1 MITEAAKRSSE
12 REQAGTPVYF
22 SFLASPIGELL
33 LTGDGDALT
42 GIWFPDDRQT
52 TPVDPSWHRDDPVFG
67 EVTRQLTAYFR
78 GELTEFQ
85 LQLNAHGTPFQQRV
99 WEALTKIPYGVTT
112 SYGKLAAELGDPRA
126 TRAVGLANGR
136 NPIPIIIPC
145 HRVIGADG
153 SLTGYGGGMH
163 RKQWLLALE
172 GRALPFL

>member
-1 MITEAAKRSSE
+1 MITETLARTGERAA
-12 REQAGTPVYF
+12 AVYYT
-22 SFLASPIGELL
+22 FLASPIGELL

-42 GIWFPDDRQT
+42 GVWFPDDRQT
-52 TPVDPSWHRDDPVFG
+52 TTPDPSWRRDDGVFG
-67 EVTRQLTAYFR
+67 EVTRQLTGYF
-78 GELTEFQ
+78 GAELTEFQ
-85 LQLNAHGTPFQQRV
+85 LPLKAHGTPFQLRV
-99 WEALTKIPYGVTT
+99 WEALRKIPYGVTT

-153 SLTGYGGGMH
+153 SLTGYGGGMQ

-172 GRALPFL
+172 GRALPFV

>member
-1 MITEAAKRSSE
+1 MITETLARTGERAA
-12 REQAGTPVYF
+12 AVYYT
-22 SFLASPIGELL
+22 FLASPIGELL

-42 GIWFPDDRQT
+42 GVWFPDDRQT
-52 TPVDPSWHRDDPVFG
+52 MTPDPSWRRDDGVFG
-67 EVTRQLTAYFR
+67 EVTRQLTGYF
-78 GELTEFQ
+78 GAELTEFQ
-85 LQLNAHGTPFQQRV
+85 LPLKAHGTPFQQRV

-153 SLTGYGGGMH
+153 SLTGYGGGMQ

-172 GRALPFL
+172 GRALPFV